1 MPFAP
6 TRDVTTYYEEQGSGP
21 AVLLIHGH
29 AADRRLWERQAPALA
44 RAGYRAVCYEVRGHG
59 RSSIPLSGYTWEDY
73 SADLKAL
80 LDQLA
85 VARAHLVGLSMGG
98 GIALQFAVEHPH
110 RVLSLALIDSALPGF
125 GYSQEMESA
134 IEELRDAVR
143 REGPRQAF
151 ERIWLAQPMFDGVRR
166 FPERFA
172 HLREMALSFPAADYL
187 EDTEYAAPERQ
198 LVDRLGEVTA
208 PTLVMVGELDVPDFQ
223 LNADILAENISG
235 AEKRVVPDS
244 GHLPPLEQPEQVN
257 HILLDF
263 LARSDSPATD

>member
-1 MPFAP
+1 MTFAP

-21 AVLLIHGH
+21 AVVLIHGH

-44 RAGYRAVCYEVRGHG
+44 RAGYRALCYDVRGHG

-85 VARAHLVGLSMGG
+85 VARAHVVGLSMGG
-98 GIALQFAVEHPH
+98 GIALQFAVEHPG

-125 GYSQEMESA
+125 GYSEEMESA

-143 REGPRQAF
+143 REGVRQAF
-151 ERIWLAQPMFDGVRR
+151 ERVWLAQPMFDGVRR

-172 HLREMALSFPAADYL
+172 RFREMALSYPAADYL
-187 EDTEYAAPERQ
+187 EDTEYAPPERQ
-198 LVDRLGEVTA
+198 LVERLGEVSA
-208 PTLVMVGELDVPDFQ
+208 PTLVMVGELDIPDFQ
-223 LNADILAENISG
+223 LIADILAENIPG
-235 AEKRVVPDS
+235 AEKQVVPDA
-244 GHLPPLEQPEQVN
+244 GHLPPMEQPEQVN
-257 HILLDF
+257 RLLVDF
-263 LARSDSPATD
+263 LGKAPRSDD